1 MFKDKMTMFIFSCEK
16 FSDLWDAHIEL
27 LEKNWQDRGM
37 DTYIVTDAPHET
49 NYENVSVMSCGEN
62 KEFTERLDY
71 ALKQIDTEY
80 VFVTLDDYFLIN
92 PVSNE
97 KISNLLNMMEKENLD
112 YVRLFKRPKKANGEK
127 MPQYGNV
134 RKIINDSPYS
144 VNLYAGI
151 WRKSFFEKT
160 VTKLR
165 DIWHYEVS
173 LHKTATELNAK
184 CAVSNNKEFVI
195 LDVVRKG
202 KILNKANR
210 FFKKYGYYHGDR
222 DVHTKW
228 YELKLNIRT
237 FGARHAPRFI
247 VNLARKLMMKLG
259 YRYFS
264 QED

>member
-16 FSDLWDAHIEL
+16 FSDLWDAHVQL
-27 LEKNWQDRGM
+27 LEENWQDRGM
-37 DTYIVTDAPHET
+37 NTYIVTDAPHEVD
-49 NYENVSVMSCGEN
+49 YANVSVMATGEE
-62 KEFTERLDY
+62 KEFTQRLEY
-71 ALKQIDTEY
+71 ALSKIDTEY

-97 KISNLLNMMEKENLD
+97 KISALLDMMDKENLD
-112 YVRLFKRPKKANGEK
+112 YVRLFPHPRKANGEK
-127 MPQYGNV
+127 LPQYGNV

-144 VNLYAGI
+144 VNLYVGI
-151 WRKSFFEKT
+151 WRKSFLEKT

-173 LHKTATELNAK
+173 LSKTATDMDAK
-184 CAVSNNKEFVI
+184 CAVSNNKELVI

-210 FFKKYGYYHGDR
+210 FFKKYGYYHGNR
-222 DVHTKW
+222 EVQSKW
-228 YELKLNIRT
+228 YEFKLGVRT
-237 FGARHAPRFI
+237 FGVRYAPDFL
-247 VNLARKLMMKLG
+247 VNLARKFMMKLG

>member
-37 DTYIVTDAPHET
+37 DTYIVTDSPHQAE
-49 NYENVSVMSCGEN
+49 YKNVTVMSCGEN
-62 KEFTERLDY
+62 KEFSERLDY

-92 PVSNE
+92 PVSND
-97 KISNLLNMMEKENLD
+97 KIANLIDMMDKENLD
-112 YVRLFKRPKKANGEK
+112 YVRLFPHPKKANGEK
-127 MPQYGNV
+127 MSQYGKVN
-134 RKIINDSPYS
+134 KIVNNSPYS
-144 VNLYAGI
+144 VNLYVGI

-160 VTKLR
+160 VLNLR

-173 LHKTATELNAK
+173 LSKIATELDAK

-210 FFKKYGYYHGDR
+210 FFKKYGYYHGNR
-222 DVHTKW
+222 EVQSKW
-228 YELKLNIRT
+228 YEFRLTVRT
-237 FGARHAPRFI
+237 LGVRYAPEFV
-247 VNLARKLMMKLG
+247 VNLARKFMMKLG
-259 YRYFS
+259 YHYFS
-264 QED
+264 QDE

>member
-16 FSDLWDAHIEL
+16 FSDLWDAHVQL
-27 LEKNWQDRGM
+27 LEENWQDRRM
-37 DTYIVTDAPHET
+37 NTYIVTDAPHEVD
-49 NYENVSVMSCGEN
+49 YANVSVMATGEE
-62 KEFTERLDY
+62 KEFTQRLEY
-71 ALKQIDTEY
+71 ALSKIDTEY

-97 KISNLLNMMEKENLD
+97 KISALLDMMDKENLD
-112 YVRLFKRPKKANGEK
+112 YVRLFKRPKRADGEK
-127 MPQYGNV
+127 IPEYKNV
-134 RKIINDSPYS
+134 RKIINNSPYS

-160 VTKLR
+160 VLKVR
-165 DIWHYEVS
+165 DIWHYEIS
-173 LHKTATELNAK
+173 LYKIATELNAK

-202 KILNKANR
+202 KILNKANNY
-210 FFKKYGYYHGDR
+210 FKKHGYYHGNR
-222 DVHTKW
+222 EVHSKW
-228 YELKLNIRT
+228 YEIKLGIRT

-247 VNLARKLMMKLG
+247 VNLARKFMMKLG